1 VSRSHP
7 LSCLVVGDAA
17 VTVRCAEILLD
28 RGHPVLGLVT
38 GDGRVAAWSAERGVP
53 CRFTPPKAPL
63 GRSEILDLVGG
74 APFDLL
80 LSIHNLRI
88 FEPEVLSLPR
98 LLAVNYHDAP
108 LPRYAG
114 LHATTWAILAGE
126 RAHGITWHRMTAK
139 VDAGDLLLQHPVPI
153 ESGETAWTLNGRC
166 TEAAI
171 ETFPQLIAG
180 LASGGLVPL
189 AQRREGRTWFPGW
202 QKPAPGCVV
211 PWDTPAESISAFVR
225 ALDFGAADNPLGFPK
240 ILAPRGTFLVDSVE
254 VLDRKSGALPGTVV
268 TAGPGGVEV
277 ATDSWDVRL
286 GSVAEPG
293 GGRLPTADLARR
305 LGLAPGLRL
314 PSAAPEVDK
323 LAARERS
330 LHRQEG
336 YWTAVLADLSPLAPP
351 GFEDGDPEGTE
362 RAERAERAEDAET
375 GGIRQIEVEVPPEVA
390 ERLGPG
396 GERLLAALLAWLLA
410 EIGQPF
416 DVALGEPGLR
426 RELLGAGWTGLF
438 ALRPPLKVE
447 WAGPMGPISLGA
459 FAARLAEQRRQREAR
474 GTYPVDLADRSRRLR
489 SRSGRKEPAVAVD
502 LLSEGEDSPLLP
514 PLGAAT
520 LAVTIAGDGRWLI
533 WRCREGRPA
542 ADRLAPSAGRFLAW
556 LATVESAGAS
566 HSLDESAGTSR
577 STLPEL
583 FREQVAR
590 TPDDLALEVDGERW
604 SYRQLARRA
613 GRLAAALRRR
623 GVGPERLVAL
633 RLERLP
639 DLVTGILGTLEAGGA
654 FLVLDP
660 ADSPER
666 RARLLAAARPV
677 LALSSQPLAFDL
689 PVHPIAIA
697 DAPEGPELPAPE
709 STVASW
715 NLAYVAFTSGS
726 TGAPKGVAVEHHSI
740 VHYLRAA
747 GPRFGLGPGDRL
759 LQLGSPAFD
768 LAYEQIFGA
777 LCHGATLVGRTGPRL
792 PETRELLAE
801 CARLG
806 ITVLDFPTAVW
817 EQVTRDL
824 TEGAL
829 ALPPTLRLVVIGGE
843 AADAALVRA
852 FLRAAGGKVRLLN
865 TYGPTES
872 TIVATWWEAPAEA
885 ACVPEGEPI
894 PIGMAVEGIET
905 HVLDPERWPP
915 VPVAPGKIGERIG
928 ELWLGGA
935 GLARGYHRQPAWTA
949 ARFVAVEACGGQ
961 RLYRT
966 GDRVRQGPR
975 GELEFLGRLDRQV
988 KIAGH
993 RVEPGEVEAV
1003 LKEIPGIVDAAVLP
1017 VAGERGPL
1025 RLAAWVVLQGRPGEE
1040 VSIGA
1045 IRAAV
1050 GLRLP
1055 PFLRPTRITP
1065 IAALPRS
1072 PAGKV
1077 DFRALQE
1084 IRSAEGE
1091 GPQAPAAPHLANP
1104 PRDGIEATL
1113 AALWE
1118 RLLGADPVSR
1128 DADFFDLGG
1137 DSLTAVVLL
1146 LEIEKLLGRR
1156 VRLASLLRAP
1166 TLAALAEEIRVL
1178 GEEDRPRSSCLVPLQ
1193 PAGQAPPLVCVHGL
1207 GGHLLRLIPLAR
1219 SLAPDQ
1225 PFLGLESPGLDD
1237 DEPIPNTVEELARLF
1252 LRELRQRVGAGP
1264 YHLCGMS
1271 FGGIVAFE
1279 MARQAKAA
1287 GEEIALLALFDTDL
1301 SEVLPGFKPE
1311 GADRIDQLL
1320 GRLRRTVGDRLGRSR
1335 RQARRLL
1342 QGQDGVEKAN
1352 EYRHYTRV
1360 LRENDRALARYRPGP
1375 YAGKVTYFAATERDP
1390 AVFAEFVRQTGCDLE
1405 IVPTP
1410 GDHLGMLEPPHVEVL
1425 AGELRRLAAAAPPM
1439 SS

>member
-1 VSRSHP
+1 MPRSRP

-17 VTVRCAEILLD
+17 VTLRCAEILLEH
-28 RGHPVLGLVT
+28 GHSVLGLVT

-53 CRFTPPKAPL
+53 CRFAPPEAPL

-80 LSIHNLRI
+80 WSIHNLRI
-88 FEPEVLSLPR
+88 FDPEVLSLPR

-153 ESGETAWTLNGRC
+153 EPGETAWTLNGRC

-171 ETFPQLIAG
+171 DTFPRLIAG
-180 LASGGLVPL
+180 LGSGGLVPL
-189 AQRREGRTWFPGW
+189 AQGREGRSWFPGW

-211 PWDTPAESISAFVR
+211 SWETPAERISAFVR
-225 ALDFGAADNPLGFPK
+225 ALDFGAADHPLGLPK
-240 ILAPRGTFLVDSVE
+240 ILAPRGTFLVESVE

-277 ATDSWDVRL
+277 ATTTWDVRL
-286 GSVAEPG
+286 GSVAESG
-293 GGRLPTADLARR
+293 GVRLPTAELACR

-314 PSAAPEVDK
+314 PSAAPEADK
-323 LAARERS
+323 LAVRERS
-330 LHRQEG
+330 LHGQEG

-351 GFEDGDPEGTE
+351 GFEDGD
-362 RAERAERAEDAET
+362 ADHAEDAET
-375 GGIRQIEVEVPPEVA
+375 DGVRQIEVEVPPEVS
-390 ERLGPG
+390 ESLPPG
-396 GERLLAALLAWLLA
+396 AGGLLAALLAWLLA

-426 RELLGAGWTGLF
+426 RELLAAGWTGLL

-447 WAGPMGPISLGA
+447 WAGPMGPMGPISLGA

-474 GTYPVDLADRSRRLR
+474 GTYPVDLAARSRRLR
-489 SRSGRKEPAVAVD
+489 SRSGRGEPAVAVD

-520 LAVTIAGDGRWLI
+520 LAVTIAGDGRRLI
-533 WRCREGRPA
+533 WRCREGGLAADRP
-542 ADRLAPSAGRFLAW
+542 ADRLALSAGRFLAW
-556 LATVESAGAS
+556 LAVESAGTS
-566 HSLDESAGTSR
+566 GTSGRSLSR

-590 TPDDLALEVDGERW
+590 TPDDPALEVDGERW

-613 GRLAAALRRR
+613 GRLAAALSRR

-666 RARLLAAARPV
+666 RARLLAEARPA
-677 LALSSQPLAFDL
+677 LALSPQPLAPDL
-689 PVHPIAIA
+689 PVHPIALA
-697 DAPEGPELPAPE
+697 DAPETPELPAPE
-709 STVASW
+709 SVVASW

-726 TGAPKGVAVEHHSI
+726 TGAPKGVAVEHRSI

-806 ITVLDFPTAVW
+806 ITVLDLPTAVW

-829 ALPPTLRLVVIGGE
+829 ALPPALRLVVIGGE

-885 ACVPEGEPI
+885 ARLPAGEPI
-894 PIGMAVEGIET
+894 PIGVAVEGIET

-935 GLARGYHRQPAWTA
+935 GLARGYHRRPAWTA
-949 ARFVAVEACGGQ
+949 ARFIAVEACGGQ

-1003 LKEIPGIVDAAVLP
+1003 LKEIHGIVDAAVLP

-1025 RLAAWVVLQGRPGEE
+1025 RLAAWVVLQGRTGEE
-1040 VSIGA
+1040 VSIAA

-1084 IRSAEGE
+1084 IRPAEGE
-1091 GPQAPAAPHLANP
+1091 GPRAPAVLHLANP

-1118 RLLGADPVSR
+1118 RLLGAGAVSR

-1166 TLAALAEEIRVL
+1166 TLAALAEEIRAL
-1178 GEEDRPRSSCLVPLQ
+1178 GKEDRPRSSCLVPLQ

-1237 DEPIPNTVEELARLF
+1237 DEPIPKTVEELARLF

-1301 SEVLPGFKPE
+1301 SEVLPGFEPE
-1311 GADRIDQLL
+1311 GPDRLDQLL

-1335 RQARRLL
+1335 RHARRLL
-1342 QGQDGVEKAN
+1342 QGQDGIEKAN

-1360 LRENDRALARYRPGP
+1360 LRENDRALSRYRPGP
-1375 YAGKVTYFAATERDP
+1375 YPGKVTYFAATERDP
-1390 AVFAEFVRQTGCDLE
+1390 AVFAEFVRQTGCELE

-1425 AGELRRLAAAAPPM
+1425 AGELRRLTAAAPPM